1 MEAEQ
6 VYERLWREAIQ
17 EIDALKEE
25 RGELKCEITQLHAQ
39 ISSIRAAARTAMCS
53 SKVPERR

>member
-6 VYERLWREAIQ
+6 VYEKLWREAKQ

-25 RGELKCEITQLHAQ
+25 RGKLRCEISQLHAQ
-39 ISSIRAAARTAMCS
+39 ISSIRAAHARGPAYY
-53 SKVPERR
+53 PNRR